1 MRWYRKA
8 ANQGVSAAQFN
19 LGVSYANGTGVGQD
33 HREAVR
39 WFRKAAEQGYAK
51 AQYNLGV
58 MYWKGEGVITDY
70 REAYIWFS
78 IAKASGVKEA
88 IDGLSEIDWHNILSQ
103 SEIRSA
109 RKEAARRM
117 DAIESREKESAGS
130 PTPGKNIAAAPKQAN
145 SAEGVFENTWRSVVV
160 VTNGDGQGSGV
171 IIRPNLVATNCHV
184 VDEGG
189 NIDVYKADNRR
200 VDTDT
205 AFAATIRHS
214 DEGKDFCLLDVDGL
228 WGIPATLRKYETLTV
243 GETVYGLGAPK
254 GLDLSLSAG
263 LVSQLRTTD
272 GNRYIQ
278 TCTISKTIDN
288 ELRTTDGNR
297 YIQTDAAISP
307 GSSGGGLFDSESNL
321 VGLMTWKIT
330 DESVEGIGFA
340 IPADLAFEY

>member
-1 MRWYRKA
+1 
-8 ANQGVSAAQFN
+8 
-19 LGVSYANGTGVGQD
+19 
-33 HREAVR
+33 
-39 WFRKAAEQGYAK
+39 
-51 AQYNLGV
+51 
-58 MYWKGEGVITDY
+58 
-70 REAYIWFS
+70 
-78 IAKASGVKEA
+78 
-88 IDGLSEIDWHNILSQ
+88 
-103 SEIRSA
+103 
-109 RKEAARRM
+109 M

-130 PTPGKNIAAAPKQAN
+130 PTPGKSIAAAPKQAN

-189 NIDVYKADNRR
+189 SIDVYKADNRR

-243 GETVYGLGAPK
+243 GESVYGLGAPK

-263 LVSQLRTTD
+263 LVSQ
-272 GNRYIQ
+272 
-278 TCTISKTIDN
+278 
-288 ELRTTDGNR
+288 LRTTDGNR

-340 IPADLAFEY
+340 IPADLAFGY